1 MTGEKASGV
10 ISAFQLEQNGKIF
23 WETKL
28 PEFISSFDH
37 LRLLL
42 SSILAGILESNPENC
57 MSFQEFVDQI
67 NLITSFS
74 TIIIF
79 CFYNS
84 TYLKIYIDPKQQISD
99 WFSQLKE
106 KVEIYYCIL
115 LLFYRFTF
123 FDYFYIF
130 LKEKDYVLHPI

>member
-1 MTGEKASGV
+1 MILLCLGKLPFRPFLGRLDQHTMYRMTGEKASGV

-23 WETKL
+23 WETSL
-28 PEFISSFDH
+28 PDYISSLAH

-67 NLITSFS
+67 NLITSLS
-74 TIIIF
+74 SILIF
-79 CFYNS
+79 RLYNS
-84 TYLKIYIDPKQQISD
+84 SFLKVYIDPKQQISD

-106 KVEIYYCIL
+106 KVNFCI
-115 LLFYRFTF
+115 R
-123 FDYFYIF
+123 I
-130 LKEKDYVLHPI
+130 